1 MFNNRVSD
9 EELMERLKDLGTFY
23 HLDPNSEEKDYTF
36 DLNLSFID
44 TKYNGLNDFRITDD
58 GRILVGGPNEIIDIQ
73 VFDDGSFELGYCS
86 SALVVTEL
94 ENLQKLL
101 SIVYGSIFSVE
112 LKRVDVGWVK
122 YEVRIPMIRA
132 YSIYQLEDYIKALR
146 HVLVQILNNVRLD
159 S

>member
-1 MFNNRVSD
+1 MFNKRVND

-23 HLDPNSEEKDYTF
+23 YLDPNSEIKDYTF

-44 TKYNGLNDFRITDD
+44 TKYNGFNDFRITDE
-58 GRILVGGPNEIIDIQ
+58 GSIVVGSSSECIDIQ
-73 VFDDGSFELGYCS
+73 VFDDGSFELGYCR

-132 YSIYQLEDYIKALR
+132 DNIYQLEDYVKALR
-146 HVLVQILNNVRLD
+146 HVLVQILNNVKLD
-159 S
+159 R